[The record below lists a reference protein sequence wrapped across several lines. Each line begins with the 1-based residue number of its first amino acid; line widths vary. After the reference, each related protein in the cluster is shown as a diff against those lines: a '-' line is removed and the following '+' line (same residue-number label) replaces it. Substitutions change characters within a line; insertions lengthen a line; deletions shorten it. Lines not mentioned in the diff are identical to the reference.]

1 MTPSRPSR
9 STGRAQAP
17 ADEAT
22 GAAPGPLNNTGYWL
36 HQAALTWNR
45 ELARRLRPLGL
56 TPTQFMVLSCAGWL
70 AATQGAP
77 TQQQVADLAGTD
89 RMMTSR
95 VMAALT
101 AAGLLARTADPRSR
115 RAKRVRPTEEGDRL
129 VQAALASVREVEE
142 LLFGGSTTPR
152 SMALLAELRAVCA
165 TDPA

>member
-1 MTPSRPSR
+1 MCR
-9 STGRAQAP
+9 
-17 ADEAT
+17 
-22 GAAPGPLNNTGYWL
+22 
-36 HQAALTWNR
+36 
-45 ELARRLRPLGL
+45 LAGGH
-56 TPTQFMVLSCAGWL
+56 S
-70 AATQGAP
+70 GAP
-77 TQQQVADLAGTD
+77 TQQEVADLAGTD

-152 SMALLAELRAVCA
+152 SMALRAELRAVCA
-165 TDPA
+165 TDPG